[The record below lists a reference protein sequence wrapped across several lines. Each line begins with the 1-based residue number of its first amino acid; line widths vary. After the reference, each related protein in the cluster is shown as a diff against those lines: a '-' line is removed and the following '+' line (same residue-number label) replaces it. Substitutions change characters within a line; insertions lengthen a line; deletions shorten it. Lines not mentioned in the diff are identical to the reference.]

1 MTANELLL
9 NPNLAYL
16 LLVIGSLLAI
26 LALFSPGTGVL
37 EIGAIFIL
45 ILAGWQV
52 YNLPVNLWALILLIV
67 GVVPFIWAMRR
78 SRQTIYLI
86 VAILAF
92 IVGSSFLFRGEAW
105 WQPAIN
111 PILTGVVSVFT
122 AGFLWLSITKVLEA
136 DRSAIAHDLNSLV
149 GVVGVT
155 RSSVHAEGSA
165 QIAGELWTV
174 RSADPIP
181 ENTKVRVVK
190 REGFVLEVEPLQKS
204 DQGEIETK

>member
-1 MTANELLL
+1 MSANELLL

-26 LALFSPGTGVL
+26 LALFTPGTGVL

-52 YNLPVNLWALILLIV
+52 YNLPVNLWALIVLVV
-67 GVVPFIWAMRR
+67 GVVPFFLAVRR
-78 SRQTIYLI
+78 SRQLIYLGI
-86 VAILAF
+86 AILAF
-92 IVGSSFLFRGEAW
+92 IVGSSFLFRGDAW

-111 PILTGVVSVFT
+111 PILTGVVSVLT
-122 AGFLWLSITKVLEA
+122 GGFLWLTITKVLDA
-136 DRSAIAHDLNSLV
+136 DRSAPSHDLTNLV
-149 GVVGVT
+149 GAIGET
-155 RSSVHAEGSA
+155 RSSVHDEGSA

-174 RSADPIP
+174 RSAEPIP

-190 REGFVLEVEPLQKS
+190 REGFVLEVETLQKP
-204 DQGEIETK
+204 DQ